1 MPKKLIKR
9 FSPNPETLKKHPR
22 LKFLGNKLL
31 NPNFWHINRKNAAR
45 AAAVG
50 LFCAWIPIP
59 FQMILAASL
68 AIFFSANIPLSV
80 ALVWL
85 TNPITMP
92 PLFYA
97 AYRLGAWVLQMPV
110 NNFAFELS
118 FRWLAEVFNTTA
130 IPLLLGSII
139 LAFFFSILAYF
150 LMNFIWRVN
159 ITNKWKKRKQI
170 RSLNKR

>member
-1 MPKKLIKR
+1 LRFICQKFGFKSLFPRNFSRGCFFNVSGFGEKRLI
-9 FSPNPETLKKHPR
+9 N
-22 LKFLGNKLL
+22 FLG
-31 NPNFWHINRKNAAR
+31 RKNAAR

-130 IPLLLGSII
+130 INLG
-139 LAFFFSILAYF
+139 LKAYF
-150 LMNFIWRVN
+150 LGTLAVGVFLMFLDLEKNV
-159 ITNKWKKRKQI
+159 
-170 RSLNKR
+170 